1 MAKLFN
7 TTLRPLSVSIT
18 YLDNNKVLRSNRV
31 RCIPGQDVELSD
43 KQLSELR
50 KSDGFNEFVKDG
62 WLRVTDEKQ
71 TTADVAVDAV
81 TISDA
86 AQELADKEG
95 LDLNTVEPNNAGKIT
110 LDVVRKALK
119 SNSDDL

>member
-7 TTLRPLSVSIT
+7 TTLRPLSVSIA
-18 YLDNNKVLRSNRV
+18 YLDNNKVLRSKRV
-31 RCIPGQDVELSD
+31 RCIPGQDVELSAN
-43 KQLSELR
+43 QLSELR

-62 WLRVTDEKQ
+62 WLVVKDEKPAV
-71 TTADVAVDAV
+71 ADATVDAV

-95 LDLNTVEPNNAGKIT
+95 LDLNTVKPNSAGNIT
-110 LDVVRKALK
+110 LAVVQKALK
-119 SNSDDL
+119 SSDDL